1 MPRHPS
7 LRRSIIVAIVAW
19 IVFGFVLP
27 PIHLDGKSMEPT
39 YHDGSYHFY
48 WRQSYLFASPAR
60 GDVVAIRFAGKK
72 VVLLKRIIGLGG
84 DTIAF
89 ENGVLFR
96 NGHPVP
102 EPYVRFRSNWNLKP
116 RKVRPGRLYVVGD
129 NRGVPMNQHHF
140 GQVNSSRILGKVIW

>member
-1 MPRHPS
+1 MPRYTS
-7 LRRSIIVAIVAW
+7 LRRAIIVAIVAW
-19 IVFGFVLP
+19 IVFAFVLP
-27 PIHLDGKSMEPT
+27 PIHLEGHSMEPA

-48 WRQSYLFASPAR
+48 WRQSYLFSPPSP

-72 VVLLKRIIGLGG
+72 VVLLKRVVALAG
-84 DTIAF
+84 DTVAF

-96 NGHPVP
+96 NGYPVQ

-116 RKVRPGRLYVVGD
+116 RKVRPGRLHVVGD